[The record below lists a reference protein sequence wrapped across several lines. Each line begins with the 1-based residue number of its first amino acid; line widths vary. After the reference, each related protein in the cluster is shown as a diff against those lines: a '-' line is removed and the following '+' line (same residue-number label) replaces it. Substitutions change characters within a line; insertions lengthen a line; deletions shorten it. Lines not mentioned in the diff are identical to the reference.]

1 MANRERGSASH
12 WPGVVIF
19 NDQHVSV
26 DVKQLAQL
34 ASPLFVECGAGGILR
49 ARGEKASRNPTF
61 QGPRESL
68 REEAKVI
75 DAHWLKRQ
83 AEGSAQI
90 KNLIVPGILNRDA
103 VCRMQV
109 SLEDALDRVK
119 GSSHNGE

>member
-1 MANRERGSASH
+1 MANRKRGSVSH

-26 DVKQLAQL
+26 DVKQFAQL
-34 ASPLFVECGAGGILR
+34 ASPFLVECGAGGILR
-49 ARGEKASRNPTF
+49 ARSEKASRNPTF
-61 QGPRESL
+61 QGPREIV

-83 AEGSAQI
+83 TEGSTQI

-103 VCRMQV
+103 VCRMQMG
-109 SLEDALDRVK
+109 LENAFNRIE
-119 GSSHNGE
+119 GSPHNGE